1 MYSTR
6 LDFKKQN
13 LIICSVQKSW
23 FRFKDRVIVK
33 KMKKS
38 IWDPNSIQ
46 KRAEVLILKGNR
58 IDL

>member
-1 MYSTR
+1 
-6 LDFKKQN
+6 
-13 LIICSVQKSW
+13 
-23 FRFKDRVIVK
+23 VIVK